1 MRYFVTIRG
10 TTLPVE
16 VGAGEVRVG
25 DKTISIAL
33 DRIPGTDMSTLLMDG
48 TSYRVV
54 ASRDG
59 GSWVV
64 DVGGYHVVAEV
75 IDERM
80 AMIRE
85 MTGGSVPS
93 NGAQA
98 LRAPMPGLIV
108 NVEVRETDLVE
119 PGQGL
124 VIIEA
129 MKMENELRAETSARV
144 ERIHVANGE
153 AVEKGQL
160 LIDFAPLSDG

>member
-10 TTLPVE
+10 KTLPVE
-16 VGAGEVRVG
+16 VEAGEVRVG
-25 DKTISIAL
+25 DKTISVAL
-33 DRIPGTDMSTLLMDG
+33 DGIPGTDVSTLLMDG
-48 TSYRVV
+48 VSHRVV

-59 GSWVV
+59 GCWVV
-64 DVGGYHVVAEV
+64 DVGGCHEVADV

-85 MTGGSVPS
+85 MTGDSGPS
-93 NGAQA
+93 NGARE

-108 NVEVRETDLVE
+108 KVEVRETDRVE

-129 MKMENELRAETSARV
+129 MKMENELRAEASSRV
-144 ERIHVANGE
+144 ERIHVAHGD

-160 LIDFAPLSDG
+160 LIDLAPLSDA